1 MHYKTEEV
9 DNITTTVGWLINNKE
24 MVGNTLL
31 ITDNKTSVHRGSKDT
46 PSGNDLSNDRAPG
59 DGGETAND
67 GGHKGKDADHID
79 DDDSN
84 DSDEILKMSDDKSEE
99 SDDSL
104 VLMRAS
110 KGIKTILKCRLTNRM
125 MKMTPSLLMMM
136 ITMRGRK
143 MTTTKTTIMMHKMTM
158 TSKKGR
164 GQ

>member
-67 GGHKGKDADHID
+67 GGHECKDVDHID
-79 DDDSN
+79 DGDSD
-84 DSDEILKMSDDKSEE
+84 DSDEIIKMSHDKSEE
-99 SDDSL
+99 SDRFFGIDESI
-104 VLMRAS
+104 
-110 KGIKTILKCRLTNRM
+110 KGNKNNIEVSVGKQNDEPYLC
-125 MKMTPSLLMMM
+125 
-136 ITMRGRK
+136 
-143 MTTTKTTIMMHKMTM
+143 
-158 TSKKGR
+158 
-164 GQ
+164 